1 MKISKKLTA
10 DYLFGI
16 THQLMHHEN
25 GQPIVNEILKPL
37 LDKFPNQ
44 DDLDK
49 FIEEI
54 ISKTK

>member
-1 MKISKKLTA
+1 MSEKLTA
-10 DYLFGI
+10 DYLFGTI
-16 THQLMHHEN
+16 HQLMHHEN
-25 GQPIVNEILKPL
+25 GQHIVNEILKPL
-37 LDKFPNQ
+37 LYKFPNQ

>member
-1 MKISKKLTA
+1 MVLAQQIYLILT
-10 DYLFGI
+10 YV
-16 THQLMHHEN
+16 HQLMHHEK

-44 DDLDK
+44 EDLDK

-54 ISKTK
+54 INNSK

>member
-1 MKISKKLTA
+1 MSEKNTA
-10 DYLFGI
+10 DYLFGTI
-16 THQLMHHEN
+16 HQLMHHEN

>member
-1 MKISKKLTA
+1 MSEKLTA
-10 DYLFGI
+10 DYLFGTI
-16 THQLMHHEN
+16 HQLMHHEN

-44 DDLDK
+44 DYLDK

>member
-1 MKISKKLTA
+1 MSEKITA
-10 DYLFGI
+10 DNLLGTI
-16 THQLMHHEN
+16 HQLMHHEK

-44 DDLDK
+44 EDLDI

-54 ISKTK
+54 IKKSE

>member
-1 MKISKKLTA
+1 MSEKLTA
-10 DYLFGI
+10 DYLFGTI
-16 THQLMHHEN
+16 HQLMHHEN

-49 FIEEI
+49 FIDEI